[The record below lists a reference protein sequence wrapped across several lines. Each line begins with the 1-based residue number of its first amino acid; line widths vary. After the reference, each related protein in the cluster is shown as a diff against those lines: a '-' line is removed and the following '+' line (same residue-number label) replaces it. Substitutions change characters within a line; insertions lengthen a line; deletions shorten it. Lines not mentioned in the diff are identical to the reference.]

1 MPTIDKVDTALARLR
16 QAAELSEFYYQRPL
30 TLAYSGGKDSE
41 VCLELAKKA
50 GVPFRVIHNLT
61 TADAPETVRH
71 VRKKFHPLELA
82 GVACEIVRPRYKG
95 QPVSMWSLIPQKL
108 MPPTRMAR
116 YCCEILKEG
125 STPHQLVI
133 IGVRSGESV
142 KRQSAG
148 VAETVCKKQNRKI
161 FDFDNEDER
170 IIAPCQ
176 MKAEIRIHPIVDWTN
191 ADVWSFL
198 RDSKTLVNPVY
209 SMGCHRCGCVGCPLA
224 GKARYHEFRVWPAY
238 EHLYRSAFARMLE
251 ARRAAGKEDS
261 RHWRTADELFR
272 WWMEDENLEGQL
284 DLFGGEVGKVDS

>member
-1 MPTIDKVDTALARLR
+1 M
-16 QAAELSEFYYQRPL
+16 
-30 TLAYSGGKDSE
+30 
-41 VCLELAKKA
+41 
-50 GVPFRVIHNLT
+50 
-61 TADAPETVRH
+61 
-71 VRKKFHPLELA
+71 
-82 GVACEIVRPRYKG
+82 
-95 QPVSMWSLIPQKL
+95 
-108 MPPTRMAR
+108 
-116 YCCEILKEG
+116 
-125 STPHQLVI
+125 
-133 IGVRSGESV
+133 